1 MDYLTENVAVNLKRI
16 RQSKGMSLDQV
27 SEQTGVSKSMLS
39 QIEKGTAN
47 PSLGV
52 LGKITSGL
60 RIEFQELIATPLV
73 DSYLVTP
80 ENLVPTKELEGQYT
94 VWTCFP
100 YEDTRLVEIYRI
112 DIEPGGTYVSGGHG
126 EKTREYLVVTDG
138 VMTVECNGKEHE
150 IHLKQAFRFET
161 DQTHIY
167 RNRGTEKTSCMC
179 FFLDYHKKTTPVI
192 KTVFNSIYGCN
203 AYLIPNIFEFI
214 HHMFMILK
222 YFNLVEE
229 LCEPIRSLKSIQN

>member
-80 ENLVPTKELEGQYT
+80 ENLVPTKELRAVHCVERS
-94 VWTCFP
+94 FRMR
-100 YEDTRLVEIYRI
+100 TRGLWKSTASTRT
-112 DIEPGGTYVSGGHG
+112 GRTYVSGGHG

-179 FFLDYHKKTTPVI
+179 FFLDYH
-192 KTVFNSIYGCN
+192 
-203 AYLIPNIFEFI
+203 
-214 HHMFMILK
+214 
-222 YFNLVEE
+222 
-229 LCEPIRSLKSIQN
+229 

>member
-16 RQSKGMSLDQV
+16 RQSKGMSLDQA

-80 ENLVPTKELEGQYT
+80 EDLVPTKELEGQYT

-112 DIEPGGTYVSGGHG
+112 DIEPGG

-179 FFLDYHKKTTPVI
+179 FFLDYH
-192 KTVFNSIYGCN
+192 
-203 AYLIPNIFEFI
+203 
-214 HHMFMILK
+214 
-222 YFNLVEE
+222 
-229 LCEPIRSLKSIQN
+229 

>member
-112 DIEPGGTYVSGGHG
+112 DIEPGGT
-126 EKTREYLVVTDG
+126 VVTDG

-179 FFLDYHKKTTPVI
+179 FFLDYH
-192 KTVFNSIYGCN
+192 
-203 AYLIPNIFEFI
+203 
-214 HHMFMILK
+214 
-222 YFNLVEE
+222 
-229 LCEPIRSLKSIQN
+229 